1 MTINYQDKSE
11 ITIDLERNLIT
22 IYGVCYSLQCF
33 EYLGLGPI
41 GTWLR
46 IVKREDG
53 VVTLERGPGGE
64 DPPEE
69 EAVVTMADVEG
80 MTGLT
85 DEMRGIR
92 DDAAPYRRLPPRS
105 WPDGHD

>member
-53 VVTLERGPGGE
+53 VVTLERKPGGE
-64 DPPEE
+64 DPLQGNEE
-69 EAVVTMADVEG
+69 LVVG
-80 MTGLT
+80 
-85 DEMRGIR
+85 
-92 DDAAPYRRLPPRS
+92 S
-105 WPDGHD
+105 WPNGNN